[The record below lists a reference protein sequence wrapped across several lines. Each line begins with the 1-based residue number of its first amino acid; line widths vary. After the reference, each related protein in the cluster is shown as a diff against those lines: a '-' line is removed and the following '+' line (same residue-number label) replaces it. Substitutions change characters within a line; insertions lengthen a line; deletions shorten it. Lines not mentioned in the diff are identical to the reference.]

1 MKHIIAALPIACIII
16 DKRENLICANDL
28 AHAILGPNI
37 EGRHF
42 VQAIRTPDVIAAIE
56 AALSKGDASELEWRT
71 SVHKLESFY
80 TLWIRKI
87 DSQHVM
93 VSFEDRTQSE
103 QTRQMRRDFVSNVS
117 HELRTPLTSI
127 LGFLETLQT
136 VAKDDATARVRFL
149 DIMRGEA
156 ERMNRLVNDLLSL
169 NQVES
174 NIHMRPTT
182 DVDVREILLETSE
195 NLSPN
200 LEKNNVS
207 IAFEGATDPL
217 IIKGDRDQLRQ
228 VFTNLIE
235 NAIKYGGPH
244 KTITVTLGDIA
255 HQKPLRGVGTVVHV
269 TDHGEG
275 IGAEHISRLTER
287 FYRVDKHRSREV
299 GGTGLGLS
307 IVKHI
312 ISRHRGR
319 LEIESV
325 LGQGSTFSVFLPR

>member
-16 DKRENLICANDL
+16 DKRETLICANDL

-56 AALSKGDASELEWRT
+56 AALSRGDASELEWRT

-93 VSFEDRTQSE
+93 VYFEDRTQSE

-156 ERMNRLVNDLLSL
+156 ERMNRLVNDSKSL
-169 NQVES
+169 TKSKAIFTCDPPRMWMCVKFYWKRRKTC
-174 NIHMRPTT
+174 RP
-182 DVDVREILLETSE
+182 ILRKTMFRL
-195 NLSPN
+195 
-200 LEKNNVS
+200 
-207 IAFEGATDPL
+207 PL
-217 IIKGDRDQLRQ
+217 KGPQ
-228 VFTNLIE
+228 T
-235 NAIKYGGPH
+235 P
-244 KTITVTLGDIA
+244 
-255 HQKPLRGVGTVVHV
+255 
-269 TDHGEG
+269 
-275 IGAEHISRLTER
+275 
-287 FYRVDKHRSREV
+287 
-299 GGTGLGLS
+299 
-307 IVKHI
+307 
-312 ISRHRGR
+312 
-319 LEIESV
+319 
-325 LGQGSTFSVFLPR
+325 

>member
-1 MKHIIAALPIACIII
+1 
-16 DKRENLICANDL
+16 
-28 AHAILGPNI
+28 
-37 EGRHF
+37 
-42 VQAIRTPDVIAAIE
+42 
-56 AALSKGDASELEWRT
+56 
-71 SVHKLESFY
+71 
-80 TLWIRKI
+80 
-87 DSQHVM
+87 
-93 VSFEDRTQSE
+93 
-103 QTRQMRRDFVSNVS
+103 
-117 HELRTPLTSI
+117 
-127 LGFLETLQT
+127 
-136 VAKDDATARVRFL
+136 
-149 DIMRGEA
+149 
-156 ERMNRLVNDLLSL
+156 
-169 NQVES
+169 
-174 NIHMRPTT
+174 
-182 DVDVREILLETSE
+182 VDVREILLETSE

-200 LEKNNVS
+200 LEKNNVA
-207 IAFEGATDPL
+207 IALEGATDPV

-244 KTITVTLGDIA
+244 KTITVALGDIS

-325 LGQGSTFSVFLPR
+325 LGEGSTFSVFLPRYAAKTRYYPTLSLNCYKAVTYLLQTSRRPADDKTVITETRKRICLLLNALSQPLL